1 MKKELKDFIYF
12 MDEEN
17 IEKLNKEICKNFYLK
32 NEEIKDKNIEKNE
45 IKKLYELEKLGK
57 IDYSSKIIEQY
68 YENGNLKSRLTDIH
82 TKETLEEYDENG
94 KLINEECG
102 E

>member
-32 NEEIKDKNIEKNE
+32 NEEIKHLEFIFLKLMIT
-45 IKKLYELEKLGK
+45 KK
-57 IDYSSKIIEQY
+57 
-68 YENGNLKSRLTDIH
+68 
-82 TKETLEEYDENG
+82 EY
-94 KLINEECG
+94 LF
-102 E
+102 